1 MKRIALTVLALT
13 ALASCSQPTAP
24 RPNILFITIDTLRA
38 DYLTP
43 YGYQDPSVSP
53 TVAGLASQGV
63 VFEHVSSTAGT
74 TLPSHSSMFTGLYAR
89 VHGARSNF
97 HGLYDGVRTV
107 TQALHDVGYQTGGF
121 VSNQFLFTIARLD
134 RGFDAINAPFTDSD
148 KGKPQSGSKTVA
160 EAIEWVDGIK
170 QSRPSFMWLHL
181 WEPHGPH
188 DLTDWAQQ
196 RMGDYDG
203 PLKDG
208 ITLEQ
213 IRQPLKNI
221 TNNSAN
227 IQALRTLY
235 AGEVNLA
242 DHYLGQLLDHLR
254 ESGWLNNA
262 VVIFTADH
270 GQTLGENRHMGHGPT
285 LRETVLHVP
294 LIIVDYRHPA
304 ASRVAA
310 RVGTIDIAPTIADYA
325 GLDEHFD
332 YVGRSLT
339 DPRSL
344 ADDWPYLAEV
354 ALREE
359 TDRNWERVKNNSTY
373 DAAALA
379 AYHGPWKLI
388 YHGGEYR
395 MLKTGCKR
403 PEGCPLEESDQPAI
417 AENLRGLIDQYQQ
430 IDIDRT
436 EGSVSEEDLRTLQGL
451 GYTQ

>member
-1 MKRIALTVLALT
+1 MKRIALIGLALA
-13 ALASCSQPTAP
+13 ALAACSPQATQ

-43 YGYQDPSVSP
+43 YGYEDPSVSP
-53 TVAGLASQGV
+53 TVEDLAEHGV

-74 TLPSHSSMFTGLYAR
+74 TIPSHSSMFTGLYAR

-134 RGFDAINAPFTDSD
+134 RGFDVVNAPFLDSEG
-148 KGKPQSGSKTVA
+148 GKPQSGSKTIA
-160 EAIEWVDGIK
+160 EAMKWVDGVK
-170 QSRPSFMWLHL
+170 KSRPSFMWLHL
-181 WEPHGPH
+181 WEAHGPH
-188 DLTDWAQQ
+188 DLTDWAAQ

-208 ITLEQ
+208 VTLEQ
-213 IRQPLKNI
+213 IRQPLKFV

-242 DHYLGQLLDHLR
+242 DHYLGQLLDHLGKI
-254 ESGWLNNA
+254 GWLDNA

-270 GQTLGENRHMGHGPT
+270 GQTLGENRHLGHGPT
-285 LRETVLHVP
+285 LRETVLRVP
-294 LIIVDYRHPA
+294 LIITDYRHPA
-304 ASRVAA
+304 ASRTPT

-325 GLDEHFD
+325 GLEEHFD

-339 DPRSL
+339 DPQAL
-344 ADDWPYLAEV
+344 ADDWPYLSEV

-359 TDRNWERVKNNSTY
+359 TDRNWERVKNNSSY

-379 AYHGPWKLI
+379 AYHGPYKLI
-388 YHGGEYR
+388 YHGGDYH

-403 PEGCPLEESDQPAI
+403 PEGCPIKESDQPDI
-417 AENLRGLIDQYQQ
+417 AESLHGLIDQYQK
-430 IDIDRT
+430 IDIDRA
-436 EGSVSEEDLRTLQGL
+436 EGNVSEEDLRVLQGL